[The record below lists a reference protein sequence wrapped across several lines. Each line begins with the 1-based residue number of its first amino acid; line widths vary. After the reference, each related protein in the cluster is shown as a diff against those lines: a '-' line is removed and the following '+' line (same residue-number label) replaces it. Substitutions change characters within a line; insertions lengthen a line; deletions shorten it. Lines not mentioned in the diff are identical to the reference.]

1 MGIRGRGRGRGGRGG
16 MGRGGPSK
24 PQPPTALTVMG
35 FKPEEKDAVVS
46 HFSVS
51 LYYYLLWID
60 SIAF

>member
-35 FKPEEKDAVVS
+35 FKPEEKDAVIS

-51 LYYYLLWID
+51 G
-60 SIAF
+60 